1 MISRFGEKN
10 DPLSLREK
18 HLSAA
23 RIERANCTV
32 RFGVVEHCS
41 ELSQFTTVSLFSTV
55 LRSYLA
61 QLHLS
66 RSLRGVQRLPAVHG
80 RYGCVL
86 LIVCSCAMHS
96 LVRALHVVQEAEVY
110 SLRPVLRERHQ
121 NAGARGAAALG
132 AMKGVESIVVYL
144 CS

>member
-23 RIERANCTV
+23 GIERANCTV

-66 RSLRGVQRLPAVHG
+66 SSLRGVQRLPAVHG

-96 LVRALHVVQEAEVY
+96 LVRALHVVQEAQVY
-110 SLRPVLRERHQ
+110 SFLRERHQ

-132 AMKGVESIVVYL
+132 VMKGVESIVVYF